1 MLKVLQQVLSEVD
14 RMLSTMLTF
23 SNQLETPPQVYE
35 MTLEGSIIGR
45 ICLVEKEFTLIRQ
58 LTKHNLKKSQPMLG
72 LDTLTANP
80 GMYRMPE
87 TFLMILSGTSPGKQ
101 P

>member
-72 LDTLTANP
+72 LD
-80 GMYRMPE
+80 RV
-87 TFLMILSGTSPGKQ
+87 TSDKFEGLHEC
-101 P
+101 

>member
-58 LTKHNLKKSQPMLG
+58 LTKHNPKKSQPMLG
-72 LDTLTANP
+72 LDTDACWTLD
-80 GMYRMPE
+80 
-87 TFLMILSGTSPGKQ
+87 ILSL
-101 P
+101 

>member
-58 LTKHNLKKSQPMLG
+58 LTKHNPKKSQPMLG
-72 LDTLTANP
+72 LDSRCSARQVLTNELT
-80 GMYRMPE
+80 R
-87 TFLMILSGTSPGKQ
+87 FIHSK
-101 P
+101 

>member
-58 LTKHNLKKSQPMLG
+58 LTKHNPKKSQPMLG
-72 LDTLTANP
+72 LDKVRRTVNSEQRVKAL
-80 GMYRMPE
+80 
-87 TFLMILSGTSPGKQ
+87 
-101 P
+101 